1 MEQITKHEVDK
12 LICKL
17 YLFTKLNKFLAK
29 LDNLLIQLQS
39 SSKVYN
45 NDFIVIY
52 NNNIYSLDGK

>member
-17 YLFTKLNKFLAK
+17 YLFTKLNK

-39 SSKVYN
+39 SSKMYN